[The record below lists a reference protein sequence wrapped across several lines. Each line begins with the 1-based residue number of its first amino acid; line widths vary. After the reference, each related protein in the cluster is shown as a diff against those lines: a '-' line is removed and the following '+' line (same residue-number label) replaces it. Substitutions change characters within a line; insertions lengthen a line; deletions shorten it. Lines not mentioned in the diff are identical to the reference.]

1 MTSKST
7 ALSSP
12 THTHS
17 VTLTW
22 KHTGRPY
29 AVHAAS
35 AFGPGRLSGPCEA
48 TNPASPG
55 LLIFGL
61 LVEVRAR
68 TIIAVQICTANA
80 IGNGIIPASL
90 MGPAVDAASANQR
103 PRLGPFCAVIFAQ
116 GCGISLATYTRLEP
130 CCARVQTVYEIL
142 FTCDAF
148 QGLVLKRHRS
158 LATKIYSFLVIKITS
173 SLPKDL

>member
-1 MTSKST
+1 MEAHWQAVRRTRPLGQ
-7 ALSSP
+7 AGCP
-12 THTHS
+12 GRA
-17 VTLTW
+17 
-22 KHTGRPY
+22 KHTP
-29 AVHAAS
+29 S
-35 AFGPGRLSGPCEA
+35 Q
-48 TNPASPG
+48 PG
-55 LLIFGL
+55 LLIIGP
-61 LVEVRAR
+61 LVKVQAHTHQTPSPCKSVRR
-68 TIIAVQICTANA
+68 RCDRQQHHLPRFAVS
-80 IGNGIIPASL
+80 ASL